1 MSRCADA
8 QGCIAAKIQKRFS
21 IFTRHV
27 QPVSIE
33 SAKSVKWIGNDYPN
47 AICFGAFV
55 DERNWRI
62 VCGPS
67 VIVRVVNG
75 GCKHQTEKEHSQARQ
90 FCKRRMCNGLRR
102 HDYRVLIL
110 DFWSKLFSR
119 D

>member
-1 MSRCADA
+1 MSWCADA
-8 QGCIAAKIQKRFS
+8 QGCVAAKIQKRFS
-21 IFTRHV
+21 IFTRQV
-27 QPVSIE
+27 QSVSIK
-33 SAKSVKWIGNDYPN
+33 SAKRVKWIGNEYSN
-47 AICFGAFV
+47 AICYGAFV

-90 FCKRRMCNGLRR
+90 FCRRWRCKGLPR
-102 HDYRVLIL
+102 HGYRALIL
-110 DFWSKLFSR
+110 GCWSKLFAR